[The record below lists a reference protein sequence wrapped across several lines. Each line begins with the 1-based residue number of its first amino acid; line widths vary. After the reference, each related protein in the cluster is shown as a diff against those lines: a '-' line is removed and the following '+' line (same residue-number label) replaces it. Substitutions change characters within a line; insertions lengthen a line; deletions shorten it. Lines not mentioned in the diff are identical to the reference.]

1 MERWSQLLGLSS
13 TRLRNACRFA
23 LTARRTCLTF
33 VSVAILFELFLPS
46 FLFADEATL
55 TERILAL
62 PFVSSD
68 PAEPVV
74 GFNAYDG
81 TWNVQKDG
89 SVATVGESGP
99 RLTYADPRW
108 ARATEG
114 VVEIDIKF
122 PTAAPGFSGIC
133 FKISQSGRG
142 ADAFNGYEIGFNPAE
157 KLINIGA
164 HRQNYQQL
172 KRYAYDVPVGKYFR
186 LRIEFDEKGFVFYID
201 GERVGEYRNE
211 AIAPDDPLRA
221 GAFTLRNWQND
232 VEYRNLKARLL
243 KSQDPTVAPDSE
255 LVDVPFLAAETP
267 SGEYPE
273 TLETDDLPPF
283 LYLARST
290 LTRPNSVGNDLWQA
304 KPKRQGCAIRIV
316 DPANPAKPI
325 QTVFEDPEGSIYD
338 MNLSFDAKTIFF
350 SYRPKGFEYW
360 NIWKIG
366 VDGSNLTRLTSGPF
380 FDVSPAELPD
390 GGIVFV
396 STRRFGRTVCQPGPA
411 SNLFRMEADGSKI
424 KCVSMNTL
432 SDFNPQVLPDGRV
445 LFTRW
450 EYIDRDLTFRQ
461 SLWTQNP
468 EGTVYQLYYG
478 NTIREFGSVLQA
490 RPIPGE
496 PASKVLATFAPHH
509 GYPHGA
515 IGVVDRS
522 RGIEAGRGKGFV
534 FWTKEFDVVQD
545 ISRDYAYRDPN
556 PLDSERALC
565 AFGSA
570 NVGVLGANSA
580 GNDLRY
586 RIWLLDCDGEK
597 RLLAEEPELDCFC
610 PIPLVETPRPPVQPT
625 RIIDP
630 NLRKTLRPQLKPRE
644 LFAGMRVTD
653 GVEPTDPYRAFVESV
668 NGKAGEAQAS
678 DAEDQCVVDDW
689 GVPERTDLLL
699 GDPVGLV
706 TVADVYQ
713 GLEPAVKRGAVK
725 RIRIMEQIRKTEE
738 LYDRAYDQSPSM
750 GVGTYYAK
758 RCWGEVPVDED
769 GSAKFY
775 VPALR
780 EIYFQ
785 ALDSEGREIQRM
797 TSAAQFMPGESIGCL
812 GCHEDRDSIPA
823 TAQESSRLPSAAFRE
838 PDVPALP
845 EFIYDAYRDRAERG
859 GNLALDAGVV
869 DYPSLMQPVLDKY
882 CVSCHDG
889 ADPAGGYDLSGDLT
903 RFFSESYEAILLK
916 SRSYRQEDMLTG
928 ETPEDQK
935 ALGKPLA
942 QFHWLLFT
950 PSAVSKPYATGTYAS
965 RLPEYFTKEHCGVEV
980 DAKTMRR
987 VYFWLDSNAIYQ
999 GTYAH
1004 SRPKSAGRRD
1014 RWAALDGSGMATWFE
1029 KDFLPAYN
1037 ENCARCHQDILG
1049 GDRDLPG
1056 VHVAKNIDWIGRF
1069 SWLDLSRPEK
1079 SAALVA
1085 HLPKDQGG
1093 RGVSIDPNADPPK
1106 FIFTSKNDPLYK
1118 RFYEAISVGKA
1129 DAEARPD
1136 ADQPGFVSARPE
1148 P

>member
-1 MERWSQLLGLSS
+1 MKRFDLIRESDSTRARRGGVFAFLASVAFLLG
-13 TRLRNACRFA
+13 
-23 LTARRTCLTF
+23 
-33 VSVAILFELFLPS
+33 AILPAVV
-46 FLFADEATL
+46 FAEEDATL
-55 TERILAL
+55 MERILAL

-68 PAEPVV
+68 PAEPVE
-74 GFNAYDG
+74 GFEAYDG
-81 TWNVQKDG
+81 TWSVDPENG
-89 SVATVGESGP
+89 TVATIGESGP

-108 ARATEG
+108 SRATEG
-114 VVEIDIKF
+114 VFELDLRF
-122 PTAAPGFSGIC
+122 PTASAGFSGVC

-164 HRQNYQQL
+164 HRQNYVQL
-172 KRYAYDVPVGKYFR
+172 KRYPYDVPVGKFFR
-186 LRIEFDEKGFVFYID
+186 LRVAFDEFGFSFLID
-201 GERVGEYRNE
+201 GEKVGEFRDE
-211 AIAPDDPLRA
+211 SIASDDPLRA
-221 GAFTLRNWQND
+221 GTFTLRNWQND

-243 KSQDPTVAPDSE
+243 ASQDPSVALDSE
-255 LVDVPFLAAETP
+255 LVDVPFLSAEKST
-267 SGEYPE
+267 GEYPE

-290 LTRPNSVGNDLWQA
+290 LARPYSVGNDLWQA
-304 KPKRQGCAIRIV
+304 KPKRPGCAIRLA
-316 DPANPAKPI
+316 DPANPEEPI
-325 QTVFEDPEGSIYD
+325 RTIFEDPEGSIYD
-338 MNLSFDAKTIFF
+338 MNLSFDAKTVYF
-350 SYRPKGFEYW
+350 SYRPKDFAYW

-450 EYIDRDLTFRQ
+450 EYIDRDLTYRQ

-496 PASKVLATFAPHH
+496 SASKVLATFAPHH

-522 RGIEAGRGKGFV
+522 RGIEAGRGEGFA
-534 FWTKEFDVVQD
+534 FWTKEFDVVED
-545 ISRDYAYRDPN
+545 ISREYAYRDPN

-565 AFGSA
+565 AYGSA
-570 NVGVLGANSA
+570 NVGVLGANSS

-610 PIPLVETPRPPVQPT
+610 PLPLVETPRPPIQPT
-625 RIIDP
+625 RITNP

-644 LFAGMRVTD
+644 LFAGMRATD
-653 GVEPTDPYRAFVESV
+653 GVEPTDAYRAFVESV
-668 NGKAGEAQAS
+668 NGKTGIDGEGESVA
-678 DAEDQCVVDDW
+678 DVCFVDQRLVDDW
-689 GVPERTDLLL
+689 GIPERSDLLL
-699 GDPVGLV
+699 GDPVGQV

-713 GLEPAVKRGAVK
+713 GLEPFVKRGEVK
-725 RIRIMEQIRKTEE
+725 RLRIMEQIRKTEE

-758 RCWGEVPVDED
+758 RCWGEVPVEED
-769 GSAKFY
+769 GSANFY

-785 ALDSEGREIQRM
+785 ALDAEGREIQRM
-797 TSAAQFMPGESIGCL
+797 TSAAQFMPGESIGCV

-823 TAQESSRLPSAAFRE
+823 TAQDASRRPIAATRE
-838 PDVPALP
+838 PDVPVLP
-845 EFIYDAYRDRAERG
+845 DFIYDAYRDRAERG

-869 DYPSLMQPVLDKY
+869 DYPSLMQPVLDQY

-965 RLPEYFTKEHCGVEV
+965 RLPEYFAKEHCGEEV

-987 VYFWLDSNAIYQ
+987 VYFWLDSNAVYQ
-999 GTYAH
+999 GAYAH
-1004 SRPKSAGRRD
+1004 ARPKSAGRRD
-1014 RWAALDGSGMATWFE
+1014 RWASLDGNGMAPWFE
-1029 KDFLPAYN
+1029 KEFLPLYN
-1037 ENCARCHQDILG
+1037 ENCAECHANILG
-1049 GDRDLPG
+1049 GNRDLPG
-1056 VHVAKNIDWIGRF
+1056 VHVATNIDWIGRF

-1093 RGVSIDPNADPPK
+1093 RGLSIDPSSDSPK
-1106 FIFTSKNDPLYK
+1106 MIFQTKEDPLWK
-1118 RFYEAISVGKA
+1118 ALYEAICQGKS
-1129 DAEARPD
+1129 DAEARPE
-1136 ADQPGFVSARPE
+1136 ADQPGFISARPE